1 MKRLFF
7 SRLLYAVMLLLLAGC
22 GSQEQ
27 AARLSGA
34 TMGTAWHVTLV
45 SGSSTPESAAL
56 QTGIEDILQG
66 VDRSMSTYRED
77 SEISR
82 FNRAPVATWYTL
94 SPPFVQVLAAALDV
108 GRHSEGAYDVT
119 VAPLVDLWGFGPTRG
134 AAAVPDAPKIAQLLA
149 VVGQDKLRLDVSGSR
164 AMKQAPLSLDFS
176 SIAKGYAVD
185 AVADWLLG
193 QGVARFMVEVGGEVR
208 VAGRSPRGDAWRIAI
223 ERPDSGARSVA
234 AALAVTD
241 VAVATSGDYRNFFE
255 LDGVRYSHSIDPR
268 TGYPVAHDLVSVTVI
283 ADSAMLADAWAT
295 ALEVLG
301 SERATAVAQQRDLA
315 VYFIRRVGD
324 NYQSSYTDGFAQY
337 LADGPR

>member
-119 VAPLVDLWGFGPTRG
+119 VAPLV
-134 AAAVPDAPKIAQLLA
+134 
-149 VVGQDKLRLDVSGSR
+149 
-164 AMKQAPLSLDFS
+164 
-176 SIAKGYAVD
+176 
-185 AVADWLLG
+185 AD
-193 QGVARFMVEVGGEVR
+193 R
-208 VAGRSPRGDAWRIAI
+208 V
-223 ERPDSGARSVA
+223 
-234 AALAVTD
+234 T
-241 VAVATSGDYRNFFE
+241 
-255 LDGVRYSHSIDPR
+255 
-268 TGYPVAHDLVSVTVI
+268 LV
-283 ADSAMLADAWAT
+283 
-295 ALEVLG
+295 
-301 SERATAVAQQRDLA
+301 
-315 VYFIRRVGD
+315 
-324 NYQSSYTDGFAQY
+324 
-337 LADGPR
+337 